1 MQVARLGENAPPS
14 CKHPAGVRNFLL
26 AKTKAN
32 TAAKATAR
40 EQFVYGYMRGV
51 RK

>member
-14 CKHPAGVRNFLL
+14 CKHPAGVTNFLL

-40 EQFVYGYMRGV
+40 EQFVYGYMRSV